1 MRGSRGRIFVASSA
15 LAACALVDLG
25 ASVGVAGG
33 IGGSVD
39 ELHGTESR
47 LGIEP
52 GEDAIRELCVAEQH
66 ELGRDSGVP
75 AVDLG
80 AGAVRTLPVEQYCDE
95 YAALSVPT
103 EVLERAG
110 INPNYV
116 VVNGHVVAW
125 YYNARQVGRRMEQYG
140 ER

>member
-1 MRGSRGRIFVASSA
+1 MRGSRGRVLLVAST
-15 LAACALVDLG
+15 LAACALAGLG
-25 ASVGVAGG
+25 ASVAVAGG

-75 AVDLG
+75 AVGLG
-80 AGAVRTLPVEQYCDE
+80 AGAVCTLPVEQYCDE

-116 VVNGHVVAW
+116 VVDGHVVAW
-125 YYNARQVGRRMEQYG
+125 YYDA
-140 ER
+140 